1 MRKSLFGIRVVTA
14 LSSRVVTTRVA
25 AVALAVAFASQ
36 AAAQTTTKELTVVGR
51 LTPTVEAGGWLIVA
65 DYGKYLILNARAYQG
80 EAWFRE
86 GSAVEA
92 TGEVRQDVM
101 TAQMEGVPFQVR
113 SMRARGRGAAR
124 DTGARDVETRNGG
137 TQTGGAAAPA
147 GRGVTRV
154 VVEGDATV
162 QAQPDTAILTVA
174 VVTQNA
180 SASEAQAE
188 NASKTDAVVRAV
200 KAAAGP
206 GAEVKTSGYS
216 LQPQY
221 AYKEG
226 APPTITSYVARNSVT
241 VTTGELSRVGASI
254 DAASRAGANSVD
266 GLSFTLRRDEQ
277 ARAHALAE
285 ATREAVSKARVI
297 ADTLGGRL
305 TRIVEVQEAGAARP
319 IPLYENA
326 AAGRA
331 TMASQAATPTPIE
344 SGSLE
349 IRAQVQL
356 VAEVETKE

>member
-1 MRKSLFGIRVVTA
+1 MLKSLFSVRA
-14 LSSRVVTTRVA
+14 MTTRVV
-25 AVALAVAFASQ
+25 AVALAFVFVAQAS
-36 AAAQTTTKELTVVGR
+36 AAQTTTKELTVVGR

-86 GSAVEA
+86 GATVEA
-92 TGEVRQDVM
+92 TGDVRRDVM
-101 TAQMEGVPFQVR
+101 TTQMEGVPFQVR
-113 SMRARGRGAAR
+113 SMRARGRGAAQAAEAR
-124 DTGARDVETRNGG
+124 NGGARDSGARDGAA
-137 TQTGGAAAPA
+137 QTGGATAVAA
-147 GRGVTRV
+147 RGVTRV
-154 VVEGDATV
+154 VVTGDATV
-162 QAQPDTAILTVA
+162 EAQPDTAILTVA

-200 KAAAGP
+200 KTSAGA

-226 APPTITSYVARNSVT
+226 APPTITSYVARNAVT
-241 VTTGELSRVGASI
+241 LTTGELSRVGASI

-277 ARAHALAE
+277 ARAHALAD

-297 ADTLGGRL
+297 AETLGGRV

-326 AAGRA
+326 TAGRA
-331 TMASQAATPTPIE
+331 AMTSQAATPIE

-349 IRAQVQL
+349 IRVQVQL
-356 VAEVETKE
+356 VAEVETK